1 MATPTKGNTMK
12 KTIMSLSF
20 IYLLSTALFAESNT
34 SGKVF
39 FNHSTDLSE
48 DGINAFNMKRAYLTL
63 ANDVSESVSYKVT
76 YDIGNNDGGS
86 AYTAFLKVAMVKWKT
101 NLGNVM
107 IGMQGMNMFK
117 TMENTWGHR
126 FIAKMPMDTYKYSAS
141 ADLGIG
147 LGRSFGPVST
157 SVLITNGGG
166 YKKAESDSNKKLSIH
181 AVYGE
186 SKLNKKDGFNGGL
199 SFSMEPYDIDSVTTS
214 NTNIVCIFAGNAGNG
229 FRGGFEFDTKN
240 RDDVSGQIISAYGTY
255 KLNDKL
261 SILARLDQVD
271 ADTSKND
278 DGVRAIIAGVHY
290 SAAKGLTIAPTV
302 RVRAPEEGDSERSI
316 VLNFQFKF

>member
-1 MATPTKGNTMK
+1 MK
-12 KTIMSLSF
+12 KAIRSLSF
-20 IYLLSTALFAESNT
+20 IYLLSTVLFSESNT

-39 FNHSTDLSE
+39 FNHSTNLSE
-48 DGINAFNMKRAYLTL
+48 DGMNAFNMKRAYLTL
-63 ANDVSESVSYKVT
+63 VNDVSESVSYKVT

-126 FIAKMPMDTYKYSAS
+126 FIDKMPMDTYKYSAS

-147 LGRSFGPVST
+147 LSQSFGPVST

-166 YKKAESDSNKKLSIH
+166 FKKAESDTHKKLSIH

-186 SKLNKKDGFNGGL
+186 SKLNKKNGFNGGL
-199 SFSMEPYDIDSVTTS
+199 SFSMEPYDEDSLNTE
-214 NTNIVCIFAGNAGNG
+214 NTNVMGIFAGYAGNG
-229 FRGGFEFDTKN
+229 FRGGFEYDSRTIGELSDRIN
-240 RDDVSGQIISAYGTY
+240 SVYGTY
-255 KLNDKL
+255 RFNEKF
-261 SILARLDQVD
+261 SILGRLDKYESEEFGLEKILIPTTFGTG
-271 ADTSKND
+271 AEMTTYCEI
-278 DGVRAIIAGVHY
+278 GRA
-290 SAAKGLTIAPTV
+290 SCRE
-302 RVRAPEEGDSERSI
+302 RV
-316 VLNFQFKF
+316 

>member
-1 MATPTKGNTMK
+1 M
-12 KTIMSLSF
+12 SF
-20 IYLLSTALFAESNT
+20 ICFLSTALFAESNT

-39 FNHSTDLSE
+39 FNNTLGLG
-48 DGINAFNMKRAYLTL
+48 DGGDNAFNMKRAYLTYT
-63 ANDVSESVSYKVT
+63 NDVNESVSYKVT
-76 YDIGNNDGGS
+76 YDMGSNDGGS
-86 AYTAFLKVAMVKWKT
+86 AHTAFLKIAMVKWKT
-101 NLGNVM
+101 GLGNVM

-126 FIAKMPMDTYKYSAS
+126 FIDKMPMDTYMYSAS

-166 YKKAESDSNKKLSIH
+166 YKKAESDSHKKLSIH

-199 SFSMEPYDIDSVTTS
+199 SFSMEPYDKDSLATENKNVMG
-214 NTNIVCIFAGNAGNG
+214 IFAGYAGNG
-229 FRGGFEFDTKN
+229 FRSGFEFDTKTQE
-240 RDDVSGQIISAYGTY
+240 DVSGQIFCIYATY
-255 KLNDKL
+255 TINDKL

-271 ADTSKND
+271 ANTSKD
-278 DGVRAIIAGVHY
+278 SDGIQAIIAGIHY
-290 SAAKGLTIAPTV
+290 IAAKGLTIAPTV
-302 RVRAPEEGDSERSI
+302 RVKVPEEGGSENSI
-316 VLNFQFKF
+316 VLNFQFDF

>member
-1 MATPTKGNTMK
+1 MK
-12 KTIMSLSF
+12 KSIISLSF
-20 IYLLSTALFAESNT
+20 ICFLSTALFAESNT

-63 ANDVSESVSYKVT
+63 DNDVSESVSYKVT

-86 AYTAFLKVAMVKWKT
+86 AHTAFLKVAMVKWKT
-101 NLGNVM
+101 SLGNVM

-126 FIAKMPMDTYKYSAS
+126 FIDKMPMDTYGYSAS

-147 LGRSFGPVST
+147 LGRSFGPIS
-157 SVLITNGGG
+157 SSILITNGGG
-166 YKKAESDSNKKLSIH
+166 YKKAESDSHKKLSIH

-199 SFSMEPYDIDSVTTS
+199 SFSMEPYDKDSLTTE
-214 NTNIVCIFAGNAGNG
+214 NTNVMGIFAGFAGNG
-229 FRGGFEFDTKN
+229 FRGGFEFDTKTRN
-240 RDDVSGQIISAYGTY
+240 DMSEIIISTYGTY

-271 ADTSKND
+271 TDKSKD
-278 DGVRAIIAGVHY
+278 GDGVQAIIAGVHY
-290 SAAKGLTIAPTV
+290 SATKCLTIAPTV
-302 RVRAPEEGDSERSI
+302 RVRAPEDGDSENSI
-316 VLNFQFKF
+316 VLNFQFNF

>member
-1 MATPTKGNTMK
+1 MK
-12 KTIMSLSF
+12 KSIISLSF
-20 IYLLSTALFAESNT
+20 ICFLSTALFAESNT

-39 FNHSTDLSE
+39 FNNTLGLG
-48 DGINAFNMKRAYLTL
+48 DGGDNAFNMKRAYLTYT
-63 ANDVSESVSYKVT
+63 NDVNESVSYKVT
-76 YDIGNNDGGS
+76 YDMGSNDGGS
-86 AYTAFLKVAMVKWKT
+86 AHTAFLKIAMVKWKT
-101 NLGNVM
+101 GLGNVM

-126 FIAKMPMDTYKYSAS
+126 FIDKMPMDTYMYSAS

-166 YKKAESDSNKKLSIH
+166 YKKAESDSHKKLSIH

-199 SFSMEPYDIDSVTTS
+199 SFSMEPYDKDSLTTE
-214 NTNIVCIFAGNAGNG
+214 NTNVTGIFAGYAGNG
-229 FRGGFEFDTKN
+229 FRGGLEFDTKTQE
-240 RDDVSGQIISAYGTY
+240 DVSGQIFCIYATY
-255 KLNDKL
+255 TINDKL

-271 ADTSKND
+271 ANTSKD
-278 DGVRAIIAGVHY
+278 SDGIQAIIAGVHY

-302 RVRAPEEGDSERSI
+302 RLKVPDEGDSENSI
-316 VLNFQFKF
+316 VLNFQFDF

>member
-1 MATPTKGNTMK
+1 MAAPTKGNTMK
-12 KTIMSLSF
+12 KTIISLSF
-20 IYLLSTALFAESNT
+20 IYLLSTVLFAEGET

-39 FNHSTDLSE
+39 FNHSIDLTE
-48 DGINAFNMKRAYLTL
+48 GGMNAFNIKRAYLTL
-63 ANDVSESVSYKVT
+63 ANDISESVFYKVT
-76 YDIGNNDGGS
+76 YDMGSNDGGS
-86 AYTAFLKVAMVKWKT
+86 AHTAFLKVAMVKLKT
-101 NLGNVM
+101 NFGDVFL
-107 IGMQGMNMFK
+107 GMQGMNMFK

-126 FIAKMPMDTYKYSAS
+126 FIAKMPMDAYKYSAS

-157 SVLITNGGG
+157 SALITNGGG
-166 YKKAESDSNKKLSIH
+166 YKKAESDSHKKLSIH

-199 SFSMEPYDIDSVTTS
+199 SISIEPYDKDSLTTK
-214 NTNIVCIFAGNAGNG
+214 NTNVMGIFSGYAGNG
-229 FRGGFEFDTKN
+229 FRGGFEFETKTQ
-240 RDDVSGQIISAYGTY
+240 DDVSGQIISAYGTY

-271 ADTSKND
+271 TDTSKND
-278 DGVRAIIAGVHY
+278 DGAQAIIAGVHY
-290 SAAKGLTIAPTV
+290 NVAKGLTIAPTI
-302 RVRAPEEGDSERSI
+302 RVREPEEGDSENLI

>member
-1 MATPTKGNTMK
+1 MK
-12 KTIMSLSF
+12 NPIISLSF
-20 IYLLSTALFAESNT
+20 ICFLSTALFAESNT

-48 DGINAFNMKRAYLTL
+48 DGINAFNIKRAYLTL
-63 ANDVSESVSYKVT
+63 NNDVSESVSYKVT

-86 AYTAFLKVAMVKWKT
+86 AHTAFLKVAMVKWKT
-101 NLGNVM
+101 SLGNVM

-147 LGRSFGPVST
+147 LSRSFGPVST
-157 SVLITNGGG
+157 SALITNGGG
-166 YKKAESDSNKKLSIH
+166 YKKTESDSHKKLSIH
-181 AVYGE
+181 VVYGE

-199 SFSMEPYDIDSVTTS
+199 SFSMEPYDKDSLITENKNVMG
-214 NTNIVCIFAGNAGNG
+214 IFAGFAGNG
-229 FRGGFEFDTKN
+229 FRSGFELDTKTQEE
-240 RDDVSGQIISAYGTY
+240 VSGQIFCIYATY
-255 KLNDKL
+255 KINDKL

-271 ADTSKND
+271 ANTSKDD
-278 DGVRAIIAGVHY
+278 DGIQAIIAGIHY
-290 SAAKGLTIAPTV
+290 IAGKGLTIAPTV
-302 RVRAPEEGDSERSI
+302 RVKAPEEGVSENSI
-316 VLNFQFKF
+316 VLNFQFAF

>member
-1 MATPTKGNTMK
+1 MK
-12 KTIMSLSF
+12 KAIRSLSF
-20 IYLLSTALFAESNT
+20 IYLLSTALFAESNP

-76 YDIGNNDGGS
+76 YDIGNNDSGS

-126 FIAKMPMDTYKYSAS
+126 FISKMPMDTYEYSAS

-147 LGRSFGPVST
+147 LSQSFGPLST
-157 SVLITNGGG
+157 SALITNGGG
-166 YKKAESDSNKKLSIH
+166 YKKVEPDTHKKLSIH
-181 AVYGE
+181 AVYGQ
-186 SKLNKKDGFNGGL
+186 SKLNIKDGFNGGL
-199 SFSMEPYDIDSVTTS
+199 SISMEPYDIDSVTTS
-214 NTNIVCIFAGNAGNG
+214 NTNIVGIFAGYAGTG
-229 FRGGFEFDTKN
+229 FRGGFEFDTKT
-240 RDDVSGQIISAYGTY
+240 RDDMSGQIISAYGTY

-261 SILARLDQVD
+261 SIFARLDQAD
-271 ADTSKND
+271 TDTSKND
-278 DGVRAIIAGVHY
+278 DGVQAIIAGVHY
-290 SAAKGLTIAPTV
+290 NAAKGLTIAPTV
-302 RVRAPEEGDSERSI
+302 RVRAPEEGDSENSI